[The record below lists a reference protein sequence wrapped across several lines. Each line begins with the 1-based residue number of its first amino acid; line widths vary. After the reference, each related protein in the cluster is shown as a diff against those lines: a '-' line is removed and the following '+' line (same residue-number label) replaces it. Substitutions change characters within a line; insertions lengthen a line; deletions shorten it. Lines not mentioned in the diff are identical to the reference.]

1 MNNILTRLHL
11 RLSQLNPEL
20 FMLLQ
25 EERRV
30 TDYLNSFLLVPG
42 DPEEALCDAI
52 TPTRYDY
59 LSSVLEEEFEEAYLR
74 FSGSGILTYELINLS
89 AACTDV
95 FEHFGFPENEDSR
108 MLRYAVIG
116 TVAEYL
122 EGGIE
127 DEF

>member
-1 MNNILTRLHL
+1 MNNILTRLQL

-20 FMLLQ
+20 YTLLQ

-42 DPEEALCDAI
+42 DPEDALCDAI
-52 TPTRYDY
+52 TPSRYDY
-59 LSSVLEEEFEEAYLR
+59 LNKVLEEEFTEAYLR
-74 FSGSGILTYELINLS
+74 FNGSGILTYELINLS
-89 AACTDV
+89 AACTGI
-95 FEHFGFPENEDSR
+95 FEQFGFPENEDSR

-122 EGGIE
+122 EGE
-127 DEF
+127 MDDEL

>member
-1 MNNILTRLHL
+1 MNNILTRLQL

-20 FMLLQ
+20 FALLQ

-42 DPEEALCDAI
+42 DPEEALCDVI

-89 AACTDV
+89 AVCTDV